1 MTFLKEIN
9 FNLLKQKRR
18 KRKTLKKQSFVD
30 RRSNANEIS
39 GLQNSIYNSQ
49 NYQDK

>member
-1 MTFLKEIN
+1 MPFTYFQRRTVSPSKTKEKKEKN
-9 FNLLKQKRR
+9 AQK
-18 KRKTLKKQSFVD
+18 LSFVD

-49 NYQDK
+49 NY